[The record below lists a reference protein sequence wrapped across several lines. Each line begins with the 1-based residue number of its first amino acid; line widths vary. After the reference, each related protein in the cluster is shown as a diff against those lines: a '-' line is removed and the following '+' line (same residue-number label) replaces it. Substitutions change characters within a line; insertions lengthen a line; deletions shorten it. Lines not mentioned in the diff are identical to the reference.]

1 MGEGTAGGA
10 LPLAGDIIAASA
22 ALAGFILVYLSA
34 LATGYAT
41 FPREARNAVRASYRT
56 RAWFAFAGI
65 LFSVSASATAT
76 LAKFNASPLV
86 AGISLFL
93 FALTLFWAILS
104 AAFLA
109 LEIE

>member
-1 MGEGTAGGA
+1 MGEGAQGGV
-10 LPLAGDIIAASA
+10 LPLAGDIVAASA

-34 LATGYAT
+34 LASGYAS
-41 FPREARNAVRASYRT
+41 FPRTDRGSVRSSFRT

-65 LFSVSASATAT
+65 FFSVSACATGAIS
-76 LAKFNASPLV
+76 KWQASPLV

-93 FALTLFWAILS
+93 FLVTLFWAILS